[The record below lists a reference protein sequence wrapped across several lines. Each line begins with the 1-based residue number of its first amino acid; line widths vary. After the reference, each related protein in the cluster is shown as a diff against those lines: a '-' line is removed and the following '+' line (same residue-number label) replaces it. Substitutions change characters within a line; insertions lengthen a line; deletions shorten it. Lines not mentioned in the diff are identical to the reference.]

1 ASWDKILVETA
12 ALVTIRPAELADV
25 PAITEIYNEVILTTT
40 ATFDIEP
47 KSVAERMEW
56 LQSHGEKYPVLVAV
70 VDGQTVG
77 FAALRPWS
85 QRRAY
90 DRTVESSFY
99 VHSTQR
105 GRGIGRK
112 LKEAIIEGARRIGF
126 HTIIA
131 RVAEG
136 SNESLHLSRS
146 LGFVHVGTLR
156 EVGRKFGKLIDVHIM
171 QKILD

>member
-1 ASWDKILVETA
+1 META
-12 ALVTIRPAELADV
+12 ASVTIRPAELADV

-47 KSVAERMEW
+47 KSVAERMDW

-112 LKEAIIEGARRIGF
+112 LKEAIIEGARRTGF